1 MCSNQVSKPLLR
13 KSVSAMIDKD
23 PDVGVTEWFK
33 ELLLSKKFAT
43 SLMPRVPNLTVGYY
57 YVTTQ
62 ILYSKC
68 FCGLYLL

>member
-1 MCSNQVSKPLLR
+1 
-13 KSVSAMIDKD
+13 
-23 PDVGVTEWFK
+23 
-33 ELLLSKKFAT
+33 
-43 SLMPRVPNLTVGYY
+43 MPRVPNLTVGYY